1 MTQLFHRLHIAL
13 VLLILV
19 GLPLPA
25 AELPT
30 EAKQAEAAFDSEL
43 RQKVEPPY
51 EEGIKALR
59 ARYRQAIEAALKS
72 ASSMGRLDESLALKE
87 ELLHTVKGDSVPE
100 TDEPGTNSEVVRLRG
115 IWRQEKERMDKE
127 RNARLKGI
135 AEQHDAVMRRI
146 EERLTRELKLEEAKA
161 VRERRDSLEQIVKA
175 GAGGGLPKTVLGSAS
190 GWASSPASATKD
202 KPFINSL
209 GMKFVPVPGTKVLF
223 CIHETRKLDFEE
235 YLKSK
240 RLGDFFSGVEWEG
253 LKITSNDF
261 PALVSWDDA
270 YSFCKWL
277 SSRDNRTYRLPT
289 DREWSFAVGI
299 GELEDPVMTPRTL
312 AAGLSDIYPWGSA
325 WPPPSKSGNLP
336 DEKIAQKDST
346 RLHIDGYDDGY
357 SFLAPVMSFTP
368 NKLGIYDL
376 EGNVAEYVSDLFYE
390 EDVAKKMIDD
400 PRIKSFVQHRIARGG
415 AWMDASPGNRD
426 IGSRLKSSFR
436 RNVATKSNFYNTL
449 GFRCVLEQ

>member
-146 EERLTRELKLEEAKA
+146 EERLTRELKLEDAKA

-175 GAGGGLPKTVLGSAS
+175 GAASGLPKADLSSAS
-190 GWASSPASATKD
+190 GPVSSPAFLKGQNVQNAVLLDDNMTSKWSYLIEPEGAARGLVVFTQDGKAEFTGMHKNPDSGAWEQKMTPGAWTKGKKMNQLIVTFPD
-202 KPFINSL
+202 YSWDVRIENGIGKMDTDM
-209 GMKFVPVPGTKVLF
+209 GA
-223 CIHETRKLDFEE
+223 R
-235 YLKSK
+235 YLK
-240 RLGDFFSGVEWEG
+240 
-253 LKITSNDF
+253 
-261 PALVSWDDA
+261 
-270 YSFCKWL
+270 
-277 SSRDNRTYRLPT
+277 
-289 DREWSFAVGI
+289 
-299 GELEDPVMTPRTL
+299 
-312 AAGLSDIYPWGSA
+312 
-325 WPPPSKSGNLP
+325 
-336 DEKIAQKDST
+336 
-346 RLHIDGYDDGY
+346 
-357 SFLAPVMSFTP
+357 P
-368 NKLGIYDL
+368 N
-376 EGNVAEYVSDLFYE
+376 
-390 EDVAKKMIDD
+390 
-400 PRIKSFVQHRIARGG
+400 P
-415 AWMDASPGNRD
+415 
-426 IGSRLKSSFR
+426 
-436 RNVATKSNFYNTL
+436 
-449 GFRCVLEQ
+449 